1 MGQTRAD
8 ISLVSAILAYIH
20 CYLAAVGRPPIH
32 VQNSSP
38 LRAVPSF
45 LSGGG
50 GAGEGRFAAI
60 LSRYYGYVHII
71 CSLAETYLLTH
82 AINFS

>member
-38 LRAVPSF
+38 LRAIPSF

-50 GAGEGRFAAI
+50 QVRAALR
-60 LSRYYGYVHII
+60 LSCLDTMG
-71 CSLAETYLLTH
+71 TY
-82 AINFS
+82 I